1 MHRAYLTRNTDR
13 VRVTGTPSPGSV
25 APASFINTVDRVNPS
40 TWSRFPV
47 CGNNNAKLVKNF
59 LLENVSF
66 FGESKSE
73 TALEIDKTKVC
84 IIDSSFMHNTV
95 GSLRGPTGIL
105 QNNNNQHAY
114 YVGGAIIVNQSSV
127 AIIRSEF
134 FENRAEI
141 GGAIFATQGSKIV
154 IKNSSFVGNRAVD
167 CSQGTCFGGVLYTEQ
182 TTIVISESDFSNSTA
197 TNGGFLS
204 TFNSTVSIISCKI
217 YNNMAESLGGA
228 MFMQA
233 GSKLK
238 IDHTEIYNN
247 QALRN
252 GGGVAYMMGAS
263 SLSINA
269 SKVHNNLASTSGGVI
284 LANGHCFLINMKSL
298 VYNNSA
304 QQWIGGVIAALS
316 GSKEVYS
323 DSETTPLIGIYD
335 SVFESNK
342 ANHTGGVF
350 NIEYGNNLTI
360 LRSSFINNLANIG
373 GGVFESDRISI
384 TIVDANFIQNQ
395 ALEGGAIRLLQSKII
410 FGGFCNL
417 INNSGMVGGAMYALE
432 SALRVTQA
440 TIVAEQNEVFAV
452 RNAHSFQTY
461 DGTYCFIQVTSH
473 GEITDFSKFISLIF
487 TDNISHSNGSV
498 LYGGLLDR
506 CTISNT
512 FKYYLNPPDIDRVAY
527 FRNISNLTN
536 QLQADLIS
544 SDPVSLCFCSPNGE
558 PDCEYQLPF
567 VQVKKGEAFNISL
580 VAVDHIKHVVPQREI
595 YTQLKHRESG
605 LGDGQVVQK
614 TRDKI
619 NVLI

>member
-1 MHRAYLTRNTDR
+1 MENT
-13 VRVTGTPSPGSV
+13 
-25 APASFINTVDRVNPS
+25 SFV
-40 TWSRFPV
+40 
-47 CGNNNAKLVKNF
+47 G
-59 LLENVSF
+59 EN
-66 FGESKSE
+66 KSE

-95 GSLRGPTGIL
+95 GSLQGPTGIL

-127 AIIRSEF
+127 AIIRSEL
-134 FENRAEI
+134 FENRAEV

-167 CSQGTCFGGVLYTEQ
+167 CSQGTCFGGVLHTEQ

-204 TFNSTVSIISCKI
+204 TFNSTVNIISCKV

-238 IDHTEIYNN
+238 IDHTEISNN

-269 SKVHNNLASTSGGVI
+269 SKVHDNLASTSGGVI
-284 LANGHCFLINMKSL
+284 LANGHCFLTIMKSL

-323 DSETTPLIGIYD
+323 DSEMTSLIGIYD

-342 ANHTGGVF
+342 ANYTGGVF
-350 NIEYGNNLTI
+350 NIEYEYGNNLTI
-360 LRSSFINNLANIG
+360 VRSSFINNLANIG

-440 TIVAEQNEVFAV
+440 TIVAEQNKVLA
-452 RNAHSFQTY
+452 RGGALYIYHSRLLCEHNCTVKLLSNEAR
-461 DGTYCFIQVTSH
+461 DKGGGICAINSVISITSE
-473 GEITDFSKFISLIF
+473 G
-487 TDNISHSNGSV
+487 N
-498 LYGGLLDR
+498 
-506 CTISNT
+506 
-512 FKYYLNPPDIDRVAY
+512 PDIE
-527 FRNISNLTN
+527 
-536 QLQADLIS
+536 S
-544 SDPVSLCFCSPNGE
+544 S
-558 PDCEYQLPF
+558 
-567 VQVKKGEAFNISL
+567 I
-580 VAVDHIKHVVPQREI
+580 
-595 YTQLKHRESG
+595 
-605 LGDGQVVQK
+605 
-614 TRDKI
+614 
-619 NVLI
+619 